1 MTGVHLQRD
10 STYKCVRG
18 ETGPPL
24 ITRIGVEVALG
35 WCRRRFGRQAG
46 DPAKDKEA
54 PRTGI
59 EDHLV
64 SSSSAGATVLLS
76 IGADACP
83 LTGLNRVLPEIGK
96 GSATDG

>member
-1 MTGVHLQRD
+1 MTGVSSSKG
-10 STYKCVRG
+10 STYRCVRG

-24 ITRIGVEVALG
+24 TTRIGVEVAFG
-35 WCRRRFGRQAG
+35 WCRGRFGRQAG
-46 DPAKDKEA
+46 DPAKDKKA

-64 SSSSAGATVLLS
+64 SSSSARATVLLS

-83 LTGLNRVLPEIGK
+83 LTSLNRVLPEIGK
-96 GSATDG
+96 RSAANG